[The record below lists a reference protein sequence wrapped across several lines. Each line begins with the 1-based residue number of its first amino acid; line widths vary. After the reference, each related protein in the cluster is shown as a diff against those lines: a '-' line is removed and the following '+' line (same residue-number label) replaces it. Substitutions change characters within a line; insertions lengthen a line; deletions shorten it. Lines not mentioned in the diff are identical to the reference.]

1 LEKYYLGKIKIN
13 WVGKPRRKPPKA
25 NYLQMLS
32 FLRAL
37 PELEDVLNKE
47 LIQLPAEKQN
57 EKQINK

>member
-1 LEKYYLGKIKIN
+1 
-13 WVGKPRRKPPKA
+13 
-25 NYLQMLS
+25 
-32 FLRAL
+32 LRTL